1 MMVSCVASMPMP
13 PKYAA
18 WLQSIGF
25 TQISFGY
32 AGIKLL
38 LPEEFDDGQT
48 GYSISA
54 EGQSFCDGKE
64 GSWRAEWLVIG

>member
-18 WLQSIGF
+18 WLQSLGF
-25 TQISFGY
+25 TEISFGY

-38 LPEEFDDGQT
+38 LPEEFDDGRPAT
-48 GYSISA
+48 RSRLRA
-54 EGQSFCDGKE
+54 NRFAMVKKAAGKPS
-64 GSWRAEWLVIG
+64 GW